1 MLTPRETHHSDP
13 GFTHFRGCFV
23 ALTRMRPIADVALAT
38 ERPYRTIQT
47 WARQRRIPVQRD
59 GDRVLVDIVQA
70 AKLSEQTGRR
80 NRSTR
85 TDTVEDQ

>member
-1 MLTPRETHHSDP
+1 
-13 GFTHFRGCFV
+13 
-23 ALTRMRPIADVALAT
+23 MRPIADVALAT

-47 WARQRRIPVQRD
+47 WARQQRIPVQRD

-80 NRSTR
+80 NRSSVR